1 MGPINSFF
9 GYIAAA
15 AFIIGITLG
24 WKVKDW
30 QCDAAYASALEK
42 AEKQRKQ
49 LQGRIDEISTL
60 YEEERNQAD
69 VVVSKDRVKIREI
82 YKGLPA
88 VPADCSPDSR
98 VVGMLKIGV
107 NNANS
112 AASGKSSK

>member
-15 AFIIGITLG
+15 TFAVGITVG

-49 LQGRIDEISTL
+49 LQGRIDEISKL

-69 VVVSKDRVKIREI
+69 VVVSRDRVKIREI
-82 YKGLPA
+82 YKDLPP
-88 VPADCSPDSR
+88 VPADCAPDSR
-98 VVGMLKIGV
+98 VVGMLQSSIG
-107 NNANS
+107 NANS
-112 AASGKSSK
+112 AASGKSGK